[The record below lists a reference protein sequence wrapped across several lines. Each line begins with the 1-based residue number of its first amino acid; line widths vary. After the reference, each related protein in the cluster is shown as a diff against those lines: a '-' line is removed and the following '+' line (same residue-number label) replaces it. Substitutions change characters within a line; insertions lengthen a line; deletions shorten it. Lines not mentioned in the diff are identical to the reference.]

1 MRAIFVEF
9 ECDPVVLEIRS
20 AGKAATKDVVFHV
33 YGLEDAARLK
43 VLPQSIPAAGAF
55 RFTAGKAEVRSHSDD
70 PSEAIHVSVPVT
82 CQGGEDGKEGETSL
96 TFVLEYPEEEPQTC
110 SVRLIGAANH
120 VLRPWQVLA
129 EEYAEIRPG
138 WREEIH
144 SNAVLE
150 DAAATDGDKLKEIL
164 AISHGHAKRGDG
176 LTALCFS
183 GGGIRSA
190 TFNLGMLQGLS
201 AAGLLGKFDY
211 VSSVSG
217 GGYLSS
223 WLAGWIHRAGGVEAV
238 APQLGELRPDPQ
250 QPEAGPLRFLRQ
262 YSNYLTPQ
270 LGALSGDT
278 WTVAAIV
285 IRNLLLNLLVMVPLL
300 AAALVLPLLAVAKE
314 APAGWSPGP
323 VPLFWLAA
331 ITGTTGLFFMSL
343 LRASAKPRP
352 GKEAKRWEQQFLLLG
367 LAPLLLGNVLM
378 AWGVAEFEAHGG
390 LVFSVALR
398 WSAIWA
404 LVMPVVAF
412 GAAAALQGRLLHRE
426 RSFLKGDLISLVL
439 SGAVISLVYAT
450 VVAKWAAP
458 LLHSKYPF
466 YPALAPILFL
476 GPVMLHKTLFVAFSS
491 FAEESGYPSDL
502 GEADRE
508 WWARWSGY
516 TLIAAVLWMVVSVIV
531 FFGPSL
537 LGLAK
542 NAIGSRITTAGVTG
556 FLGWI
561 TSRLGTSSSSSAKES
576 GGSGGWREW
585 VLALAAPLFALA
597 TLLLVSSLTQD
608 LLRLI
613 FDTKTDYTKRWI
625 PPFTGAVWQ
634 VLAASLVLGAVGL
647 FMGRFVNV
655 NRFSLQAMYRN
666 RLVRAY
672 LGASN
677 PRRRPNLFTGFDPE
691 DNLRLHE
698 LRDNRPFPVIGA
710 ALNLVA
716 GKDLAWQQR
725 KAECFT
731 ASPLH
736 CGAARLGYRR
746 SQAFGGEKGIS
757 LGTAVA
763 TSGAAA
769 NPNMGY
775 HSSPAVTFIM
785 TLFNARLGVWLGNPG
800 PLGVDSYTRG
810 GPRSS
815 GLVLLA
821 EALGLTDSDHPYV
834 NLSDG
839 GHFENLGIY
848 EMVRRRCRYIVVGDA
863 GGDPS
868 CSFEDLGNAIRKI
881 RIDLGIPI
889 AFDDRIDIYPK
900 PAGKPE
906 ADARYCAVGTI
917 RYSAVDGEGA
927 QDGTLIYIKPAVYE
941 GRDEPYDVYNYA
953 KSSKDFPHEST
964 ADQWFSESQFESYRA
979 LGWATVRSLIGQGPH
994 RRLQSLVELEDNVRA
1009 YLHVGSSRPGRGS
1022 ALPAAPLAVAAL
1034 PPAAAPEDLMQP
1046 S

>member
-1 MRAIFVEF
+1 MRAILVEL
-9 ECDPVVLEIRS
+9 ECDPVVFEIRG
-20 AGKAATKDVVFHV
+20 AGKAATKDVVLHV
-33 YGLEDAARLK
+33 YGLEDASKLAVR
-43 VLPQSIPAAGAF
+43 PQSIPPAGAF
-55 RFTAGKAEVRSHSDD
+55 RFAADKAEVKRHSDD
-70 PSEAIHVSVPVT
+70 PSEPIHVSLPVT
-82 CQGGEDGKEGETSL
+82 CEGGEDGKEGESSL
-96 TFVLEYPEEEPQTC
+96 TLVLEYEGEQPETC
-110 SVRLIGAANH
+110 SVRLIGSANH
-120 VLRPWQVLA
+120 VLPAWKILA
-129 EEYAEIRPG
+129 EEYAEIRPA
-138 WREEIH
+138 WSEEIRG
-144 SNAVLE
+144 NAVLN
-150 DAAATDGDKLKEIL
+150 DPNASDGAKLKEML
-164 AISHGHAKRGDG
+164 AIANGHSKRGDG

-190 TFNLGMLQGLS
+190 TFNLGLLQRLA
-201 AAGLLGKFDY
+201 AAGLLDKFDY

-223 WLAGWIHRAGGVEAV
+223 WLAGWLHRGGGVEAV
-238 APQLGELRPDPQ
+238 APQLGELQADPQ
-250 QPEAGPLRFLRQ
+250 KPEPGPLLFLRQ
-262 YSNYLTPQ
+262 YSNYLTPR

-278 WTVAAIV
+278 WTVASIV

-300 AAALVLPLLAVAKE
+300 AAALALPLLAVAK
-314 APAGWSPGP
+314 APAGWSPGA

-352 GKEAKRWEQQFLLLG
+352 GKETKGWEQRFLLLG

-404 LVMPVVAF
+404 LVLPVVAF
-412 GAAAALQGRLLHRE
+412 AAASLLQGRLLHRE
-426 RSFLKGDLISLVL
+426 RSFLKGDLISLAL
-439 SGAVISLVYAT
+439 SGAVISFLYAA
-450 VVAKWAAP
+450 VVARWAGP

-476 GPVMLHKTLFVAFSS
+476 GPLMLHKTLFVAFSS
-491 FAEESGYPSDL
+491 VAEERGLPSDL
-502 GEADRE
+502 GDADRE

-516 TLIAAVLWMVVSVIV
+516 TLIAAVLWMVVSAIV
-531 FFGPSL
+531 FFGPTL
-537 LGLAK
+537 LGMAK

-556 FLGWI
+556 VLGWI
-561 TSRLGTSSSSSAKES
+561 ISRLGRSSSSSAKET
-576 GGSGGWREW
+576 GGSAGWREW
-585 VLALAAPLFALA
+585 VLAMAAPLFALA

-608 LLRLI
+608 LLRAI
-613 FDTKTDYTKRWI
+613 FDVKTDYTKQWI
-625 PPFTGAVWQ
+625 PPFTGTIWQ
-634 VLAASLVLGAVGL
+634 VLGASLALAAVGI

-698 LRDNRPFPVIGA
+698 LRDNRPFPVISTS
-710 ALNLVA
+710 LNLVA

-746 SQAFGGEKGIS
+746 AQAFGGEKGIS

-785 TLFNARLGVWLGNPG
+785 TLFNARLGVWLGNPA
-800 PLGVDSYTRG
+800 PLGVNSYTRS

-815 GLVLLA
+815 GLTLLA
-821 EALGLTDSDHPYV
+821 EALGMTDSEHPYV

-863 GGDPS
+863 GGDPT
-868 CSFEDLGNAIRKI
+868 CTFEDLGNAIRKI

-889 AFDDRIDIYPK
+889 EFTNRIDIYPK

-906 ADARYCAVGTI
+906 TDARYCAVGTI
-917 RYSAVDGEGA
+917 RYAAVDGA
-927 QDGTLIYIKPAVYE
+927 QAQPGTLIYIKPAIYG
-941 GRDEPYDVYNYA
+941 GRDEPYDVYNY
-953 KSSKDFPHEST
+953 SRTSKDFPHEST

-979 LGWATVRSLIGQGPH
+979 LGWGIVQSLIGQGPH
-994 RRLQSLVELEDNVRA
+994 DRLQNLPDFEDNVRA
-1009 YLHVGSSRPGRGS
+1009 YLHIGSSRPERE
-1022 ALPAAPLAVAAL
+1022 ALGEPALAAPAL
-1034 PPAAAPEDLMQP
+1034 PPPIPEPPLDAPV